1 MGASG
6 AHGRIPLGAVLA
18 LVAVALMY
26 ALCFSAPPALAG
38 GPCVDCS
45 GTYSGSWSA
54 TYERLEHHGGEKEE
68 HATISISLK
77 WAAALTFQGGESV
90 WTLTSAEGTFSISG
104 SGSSN
109 EDCSATLSPGPDAIV
124 RGDAFWIATAAG
136 KGLNGE
142 DEKGYESVIALPPV
156 AWGQT
161 FGANPLKSSSTS
173 GGCGQQA
180 NWGLN
185 GPWQSTV
192 GGAGCHY
199 EPASGHDWI
208 AFPRG
213 GTHSENDMCQA
224 AGNDGRGDSWSG
236 VTYNAQET
244 LTVPGNGPAGGAVGA
259 KGGPDYT
266 IAKREARADLR
277 EHAIPNAMRYC
288 LPYAGGL
295 LSFGS
300 GVLLLGSGAIGGSLA
315 ITGSITATA
324 MLPFCNAT
332 LTRLGKDLKTYR
344 DPPLA
349 SVRVLAWPE
358 RARQTAFPSCAAYA
372 APLAAYCVELTNAY
386 SHLDAA
392 AQRVAADTGAIEQ
405 TISRE
410 TAAVKRR
417 NQSAVNEQ
425 DAHLGLLLRAMRTDR
440 GAEQAAGSAVTTVLV
455 RAGVLFKLSKRQSA
469 KVIGAALRQAEKR
482 GVTRREIKSLDPAPL
497 SPRPADLR
505 AGLAR
510 L

>member
-1 MGASG
+1 M
-6 AHGRIPLGAVLA
+6 
-18 LVAVALMY
+18 
-26 ALCFSAPPALAG
+26 
-38 GPCVDCS
+38 
-45 GTYSGSWSA
+45 
-54 TYERLEHHGGEKEE
+54 
-68 HATISISLK
+68 
-77 WAAALTFQGGESV
+77 
-90 WTLTSAEGTFSISG
+90 WTLTTATGTFSISG

-109 EDCSATLSPGPDAIV
+109 EDCSTTLSPGPDAIV

-142 DEKGYESVIALPPV
+142 DEQHYETVVALPPV

-161 FGANPLKSSSTS
+161 FGANPLKSSSST
-173 GGCGQQA
+173 GGCGQQS
-180 NWGLN
+180 NWGLG
-185 GPWQSTV
+185 GPWQSTI

-199 EPASGHDWI
+199 DIASGHDWI

-213 GTHSENDMCQA
+213 GTHSENDACQA

-236 VTYNAQET
+236 VSYTASET
-244 LTVPGNGPAGGAVGA
+244 LDVPGNAPEGGGGAVGA

-324 MLPFCNAT
+324 TLPFCNAT

-344 DPPLA
+344 DPPLT
-349 SVRVLAWPE
+349 SIHVLAWPHPG
-358 RARQTAFPSCAAYA
+358 RGAAFASCSAGSPA
-372 APLAAYCVELTNAY
+372 APLAKYCGELEGAY
-386 SHLDAA
+386 SQLDGAA
-392 AQRVAADTGAIEQ
+392 SRVASDAGAIEQ

-410 TAAVKRR
+410 TAAIRAH
-417 NQSAVNEQ
+417 NQSAVNGQ
-425 DAHLGLLLRAMRTDR
+425 DTHLGVLLAAFRADR
-440 GAEQAAGSAVTTVLV
+440 AAEQTAGKAVAAALTG
-455 RAGVLFKLSKRQSA
+455 AGVLFKLSKRQSSR
-469 KVIGAALRQAEKR
+469 VIAATLRQAARR
-482 GVTRREIKSLDPAPL
+482 GVTKREIGSLAPGAEK
-497 SPRPADLR
+497 PRAADLR
-505 AGLAR
+505 AGLGR